1 MAKKE
6 KSKFLAE
13 GLVLQA
19 VEEGM
24 DAKIYRL
31 GRLVG
36 RASDG
41 VFQRNPE
48 SNVFYLILK
57 GFSRVGAIPVKGAEK
72 EVDLMPVD
80 VSVEEVLA
88 LKDREE
94 LIFHIMNHTPPILQ
108 EVMKAVDPAIE
119 TVSDEEFAKLM
130 EQKAPELDKELSA
143 LLMDHWHRSKTA
155 PPVIQVSNELT
166 VKYLEESGY
175 IPQIP
180 GSEQILK
187 GFYLQNP
194 S

>member
-1 MAKKE
+1 M
-6 KSKFLAE
+6 
-13 GLVLQA
+13 
-19 VEEGM
+19 
-24 DAKIYRL
+24 
-31 GRLVG
+31 
-36 RASDG
+36 
-41 VFQRNPE
+41 
-48 SNVFYLILK
+48 
-57 GFSRVGAIPVKGAEK
+57 KGAEK

-94 LIFHIMNHTPPILQ
+94 LIFHIMNHMPPTLQ

-155 PPVIQVSNELT
+155 PPVIQVSNEMT

-180 GSEQILK
+180 GPEQILK
-187 GFYLQNP
+187 GFYLKNP
-194 S
+194 T